1 MEEKE
6 IKIIHGQFKRIG
18 ETKALILASA
28 FVLLYTGLIFATG
41 AVYGDMTAKRKIPS
55 NPAPVESKVEV
66 EQVSSTNV
74 SSSIAIEEVSS
85 ESAKSKLDISEEDIE
100 LIALVTMAE
109 AEGECELGKRLVIDV
124 ILNRVASEHF
134 PDTVEGVVYQPNQF
148 TSMWNGRSDR
158 CYVKEDICQLV
169 REELE
174 RQVSY
179 DVAFFRTKHYSDYGY
194 PLIQC
199 GAHYFSIYE

>member
-6 IKIIHGQFKRIG
+6 IIHGKFNEVG
-18 ETKALILASA
+18 EIK
-28 FVLLYTGLIFATG
+28 GLIFASAVIALYTALIFVGG
-41 AVYGDMTAKRKIPS
+41 AVYGNMTAKPKIEQKQ
-55 NPAPVESKVEV
+55 NPVTSKVEV
-66 EQVSSTNV
+66 NQVSSVNTTSEIEPENV
-74 SSSIAIEEVSS
+74 SP
-85 ESAKSKLDISEEDIE
+85 KLDISEEDIE
-100 LIALVTMAE
+100 LIALVTMGE
-109 AEGECELGKRLVIDV
+109 AEGECELGKRLVIDT

-134 PDTVEGVVYQPNQF
+134 PDTVNDVIYQPNHF
-148 TSMWNGRSDR
+148 TSVWNGRLDR
-158 CYVKEDICQLV
+158 CYVQEDICQLV

-179 DVAFFRTKHYSDYGY
+179 DVVYFRTKHYSDYGY